1 VRDFYALLERLRK
14 DFRQLFRPI
23 LAMHRVLHRM
33 GPSVHRTAGKAHRL
47 DRTPVDSIRGMARA
61 SAGWFSYGPLPDGPP
76 VADERAPELA
86 DVRRYGRRLVRRFV
100 AAAREGDQPRFA
112 ALIAEH
118 LHMDVSGLDVVEEG
132 WPPYDHVNVQA
143 GLDAWLAEGGRS
155 HELVGMIGFRHHD
168 FALADL
174 LQGGEW
180 HGPRPG
186 NVARVN
192 HPIGPDGEALACVRC
207 GIYLVVDGDDRMAM
221 LLRQGDP
228 HTDQHGVSLQV
239 VASRPEAG
247 IAAGQAVR
255 AAALEHNVHRGQV
268 LSFGADMYGER
279 GGMLKFNHRPAMTAD
294 ELILPAETFADIE
307 RQVVGVARHRD
318 LLRAAGQ
325 HLKRGLLLYGPPG
338 VGKTHTVRYLTS
350 QLRDTTIVQLTGGAL
365 HLVRE
370 ACSIARALQPALI
383 VVEDVDLIAEER
395 DHYGGAGPLLF
406 TLLNEMD
413 GLDEDAD
420 VVFLLTT
427 NRADL
432 LEEALA
438 ARPGRVDQAV
448 EIALPDHESRRR
460 LFDLYRG
467 GLDVDTS
474 RLDDVLERSAGV
486 TASFLKEMLRRAAVL
501 AASAG
506 AAHGPLRV
514 SANDLDAALADLL
527 ATRNAMTR
535 RALGAGPPGDLP
547 GFGPA
552 RPGLAP
558 PRPDTYPG

>member
-1 VRDFYALLERLRK
+1 
-14 DFRQLFRPI
+14 
-23 LAMHRVLHRM
+23 MGRV
-33 GPSVHRTAGKAHRL
+33 
-47 DRTPVDSIRGMARA
+47 
-61 SAGWFSYGPLPDGPP
+61 SAGWAGYGPLSDGVPP
-76 VADERAPELA
+76 AGDRAPELA

-100 AAAREGDQPRFA
+100 AAAREDDQPRFA
-112 ALIAEH
+112 TLIAEH
-118 LHMDVSGLDVVEEG
+118 LQVDVSGLDVVEEG

-143 GLDAWLAEGGRS
+143 GLDAWLAEGDRS
-155 HELVGMIGFRHHD
+155 HELVGMVNFRHHD

-186 NVARVN
+186 NVSRVN

-207 GIYLVVDGDDRMAM
+207 GVYLVVDGDDRLAM
-221 LLRQGDP
+221 LFRQGDP
-228 HTDQHGVSLQV
+228 HTDQLGVSLQI
-239 VASRPEAG
+239 VANRREAG

-255 AAALEHNVHRGQV
+255 AAALAHNVHRGQV

-279 GGMLKFNHRPAMTAD
+279 GGMLKFNHRPVMTAE
-294 ELILPAETFADIE
+294 ELILPTETFADIE

-318 LLRAAGQ
+318 VLRAAGQ

-338 VGKTHTVRYLTS
+338 VGKTHTVRYLTG
-350 QLRDTTIVQLTGGAL
+350 QLRDTTIVQLSGGAL

-460 LFDLYRG
+460 LFELYRG
-467 GLDVDTS
+467 ALDVDTS
-474 RLDDVLERSAGV
+474 RLDAVLARSAGV
-486 TASFLKEMLRRAAVL
+486 TASFLKELLRRAAVI
-501 AASAG
+501 AANSAG
-506 AAHGPLRV
+506 GAGPLRV
-514 SANDLDAALADLL
+514 SADDLDAALEDLL

-535 RALGAGPPGDLP
+535 RALGAGSPGEP
-547 GFGPA
+547 TGFGAA
-552 RPGLAP
+552 RPGRMP
-558 PRPDTYPG
+558 PGPGLRPG